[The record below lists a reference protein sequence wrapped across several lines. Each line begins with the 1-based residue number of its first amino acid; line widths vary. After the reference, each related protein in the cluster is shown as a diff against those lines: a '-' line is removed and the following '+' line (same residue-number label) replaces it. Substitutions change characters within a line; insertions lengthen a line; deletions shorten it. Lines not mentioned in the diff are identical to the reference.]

1 MVRAP
6 RLRRPSVVV
15 EKFLVSQILRTFIEY
30 FNKYFTGILFCLYQL
45 LVSVFDNKS

>member
-15 EKFLVSQILRTFIEY
+15 EKFLVSQILRTFIEH
-30 FNKYFTGILFCLYQL
+30 FNKYFIGYIVLFISI
-45 LVSVFDNKS
+45 VIISI

>member
-15 EKFLVSQILRTFIEY
+15 EKFLVSQILKTFIEY
-30 FNKYFTGILFCLYQL
+30 FNKYFIGYIVLFISIVSIGI
-45 LVSVFDNKS
+45 